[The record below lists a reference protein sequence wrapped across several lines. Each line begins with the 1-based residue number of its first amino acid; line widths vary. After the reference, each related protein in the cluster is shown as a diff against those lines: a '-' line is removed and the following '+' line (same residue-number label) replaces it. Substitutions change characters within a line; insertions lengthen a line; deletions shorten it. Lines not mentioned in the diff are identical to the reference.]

1 MKKPFFS
8 IIIPARNEEETIEK
22 SIRSILEQSF
32 NDFEIIVS
40 NDGSTDKT
48 ESIVNNLIKKDK
60 RIKIINRAKG
70 TSAAFARNKGA
81 AIAKGKILVF
91 LDADTVVNDVF
102 LEKVYDK
109 RNLAE
114 AFMTLNL
121 PVRVNFI
128 TKALSGLIG
137 PSIKLPLKDG
147 TIYDEKNKDIPGKM
161 FFCIKKEAYDKIG
174 GYNENIFYYED
185 EEFADNFYKLGFKS
199 VLVKE
204 AKQYFELPTS
214 FSEFLRQCNWIGRGI
229 NSINDKRDKR
239 KKKLIWIGRTIVLL
253 SPLLFLFD
261 PFLALEVFMFIML
274 LIFLKLIIRNR
285 SFINSLRTLPFFYL
299 KNFLISFSILRFWK

>member
-1 MKKPFFS
+1 
-8 IIIPARNEEETIEK
+8 
-22 SIRSILEQSF
+22 
-32 NDFEIIVS
+32 
-40 NDGSTDKT
+40 
-48 ESIVNNLIKKDK
+48 
-60 RIKIINRAKG
+60 
-70 TSAAFARNKGA
+70 
-81 AIAKGKILVF
+81 
-91 LDADTVVNDVF
+91 
-102 LEKVYDK
+102 
-109 RNLAE
+109 
-114 AFMTLNL
+114 
-121 PVRVNFI
+121 
-128 TKALSGLIG
+128 
-137 PSIKLPLKDG
+137 
-147 TIYDEKNKDIPGKM
+147 M
-161 FFCIKKEAYDKIG
+161 FFCIKREAYDKIG

-214 FSEFLRQCNWIGRGI
+214 FSEFLRQCKWIGRGI

-299 KNFLISFSILRFWK
+299 KNFLVSFSILRFWK